1 MRHRQQGMALIIVL
15 WLIVLL
21 SVMAAGHSRN
31 VHTDTRLAS
40 RQVQVAQARGLAEAG
55 INHVILEMLAD
66 NSTNEIPIDGTAFA
80 IDVYGT
86 PVTLAVRK
94 ANGLVDLNAA
104 SSDLLDAVLQACG
117 VEYGRRPAL
126 IDAIL
131 DWRDGDNLTHLNG
144 IEDKDYLAAGLPW
157 TSRDDAFVS
166 IDELK
171 YLPGVDQGL
180 FERMAPLVTVYSGRG
195 GIDLENAPPILV
207 ATLAGE
213 QIGPATQRDGG
224 AGAANRRNRQL
235 GTFHIYA
242 SVAAGSGTVASIE
255 AVVTT
260 SRSAGKPVTI
270 REWREPPRQVL
281 PPLAGVE
288 G

>member
-1 MRHRQQGMALIIVL
+1 MKRRQHGMALVVVL

-21 SVMAAGHSRN
+21 SIMAAGHARN

-40 RQVQVAQARGLAEAG
+40 RQVEVAKARGMAEAG

-66 NSTNEIPIDGTAFA
+66 DSSDEIPIDGSVFA
-80 IDVYGT
+80 VDIYDEQ
-86 PVTLAVRK
+86 VTLAVRR
-94 ANGLVDLNAA
+94 ATGLVDLNAA
-104 SSDLLDAVLQACG
+104 SADLLNTVLQACD
-117 VEYGRRPAL
+117 VEEGRRPD
-126 IDAIL
+126 IVDAIL
-131 DWRDGDNLTHLNG
+131 DWRDGDDLRHLNG
-144 IEDKDYLAAGLPW
+144 IEDSDYFAAGLPW
-157 TSRDDAFVS
+157 SSRDDAFVS
-166 IDELK
+166 VDELK
-171 YLPGVDQGL
+171 YLPGIDQGL
-180 FERMAPLVTVYSGRG
+180 FERMAPLVTVHSGRS

-207 ATLAGE
+207 MALTGKQVE
-213 QIGPATQRDGG
+213 PANSTQRR
-224 AGAANRRNRQL
+224 ARRI

-242 SVAAGSGTVASIE
+242 TAATESGTLASIE

>member
-1 MRHRQQGMALIIVL
+1 MNRRQDGMALIVVL

-21 SVMAAGHSRN
+21 SIMAAGHARN

-40 RQVQVAQARGLAEAG
+40 RQVEVAKARGMAEAG

-66 NSTNEIPIDGTAFA
+66 DSGDEIPVDGSVFA
-80 IDVYGT
+80 VDIYDER
-86 PVTLAVRK
+86 VTMAVRQ
-94 ANGLVDLNAA
+94 ATGLVDLNGADA
-104 SSDLLDAVLQACG
+104 KLLAAVLQACG
-117 VEYGRRPAL
+117 VEKERRPE
-126 IDAIL
+126 IVDAIL

-144 IEDKDYLAAGLPW
+144 IEDSDYFAAGLPW
-157 TSRDDAFVS
+157 SSRDDAFVS

-171 YLPGVDQGL
+171 YIPGIDQGL
-180 FERMAPLVTVYSGRG
+180 FERMAPLVTVYSGKG

-207 ATLAGE
+207 MALTGE
-213 QIGPATQRDGG
+213 QVEPASATQRR
-224 AGAANRRNRQL
+224 ARRT

-242 SVAAGSGTVASIE
+242 TASTDSGTLAAIE

-260 SRSAGKPVTI
+260 SRSVDKPVTI

>member
-1 MRHRQQGMALIIVL
+1 MRRRQQGMALIIVL

-40 RQVQVAQARGLAEAG
+40 RQVEIAKARSMAEAG

-66 NSTNEIPIDGTAFA
+66 ESNEKIPVDGSVFA
-80 IDVYGT
+80 VDIYDEQ
-86 PVTLAVRK
+86 VTLAVRS
-94 ANGLVDLNAA
+94 ATGLVDLNGAGA
-104 SSDLLDAVLQACG
+104 DLLDAVLRACG
-117 VEYGRRPAL
+117 VEDSRRPEL
-126 IDAIL
+126 VDAIL
-131 DWRDGDNLTHLNG
+131 DWRDGDDLTHLNG
-144 IEDKDYLAAGLPW
+144 VEDRDYLAAGLPW
-157 TSRDDAFVS
+157 TSRDDAFKS

-180 FERMAPLVTVYSGRG
+180 FERMAPLVTVHSGRA

-207 ATLAGE
+207 MALTGE
-213 QIGPATQRDGG
+213 QVEPA
-224 AGAANRRNRQL
+224 NSLQL
-235 GTFHIYA
+235 RALRVGTFHIYA
-242 SVAAGSGTVASIE
+242 SVATESGTLASIE

-260 SRSAGKPVTI
+260 SRSTVKPVTI
-270 REWREPPRQVL
+270 LEWREPPRQVL
-281 PPLAGVE
+281 PVLAGVR